1 MVMIMMIVVVVMMI
15 LRICPFEFSISNN
28 YCSHED
34 KGLIILQ
41 LIHSPLRSMLP
52 RSEFGHDLAAS
63 KILAAAFKEFSFR

>member
-1 MVMIMMIVVVVMMI
+1 MVMIMMIVAVVTMI
-15 LRICPFEFSISNN
+15 LICPFELSISNN